1 MTSQMVTKLLV
12 VNGDN
17 APVNQQF
24 QQVALF
30 DSDGDP
36 VVLPTNVTGDDV
48 PMTGYEIAVGAAAVA
63 DTDSVNEAVGKV
75 EFRLAALET
84 SEAGEVDSAAEVRGT
99 VLTGLSL
106 ATATDVVDTD
116 SILVAI
122 GKLQAQINA
131 L

>member
-12 VNGDN
+12 VND
-17 APVNQQF
+17 APALNNQQF

-30 DSDGDP
+30 DADGEP

-48 PMTGYEIAVGAAAVA
+48 PMTGYNIAVAGAAVA

-84 SEAGEVDSAAEVRGT
+84 SETGEVDTAAEVRAT
-99 VLTGLSL
+99 VLTGLSV